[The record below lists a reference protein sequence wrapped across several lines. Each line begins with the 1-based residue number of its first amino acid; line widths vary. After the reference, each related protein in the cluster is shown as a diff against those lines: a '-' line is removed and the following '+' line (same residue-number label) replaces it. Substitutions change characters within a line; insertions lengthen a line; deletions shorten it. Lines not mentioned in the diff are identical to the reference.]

1 MTIASPRLED
11 VHGGA
16 LSCALLVVGCGNLL
30 RGDDG
35 VGPILIRHLWE
46 GGVPDD
52 VRLVDGGTAGMDVAF
67 QMRGARRVVIIDA
80 ASTGEKSGT
89 VYKVPGPAVEELP
102 PLAGLHTHSFRWD
115 NALAFARWL
124 LGDGYPKDVTVYL
137 IEATGFEPGAPLSA
151 PVERAMHEVIDLIR
165 AEPAFGAVAEP
176 EIPSLA
182 VEFTDQGYLRVDA
195 AMAEEFFPGGTAAVL
210 AKDDE
215 LWMFPLQSTASGGL
229 VLKQRNPK
237 GDRSVLVR
245 EVLADSVPLGSR
257 PARWDDVEGALRITL
272 DTRPDVDAGR

>member
-1 MTIASPRLED
+1 VTQSGAQVDD
-11 VHGGA
+11 VGEV
-16 LSCALLVVGCGNLL
+16 STCALVVIGCGNLL

-35 VGPILIRHLWE
+35 VGPILIRHLWQ
-46 GGVPDD
+46 GGVPDS
-52 VRLVDGGTAGMDVAF
+52 VRLVDGGTAGMDVSF
-67 QMRGARRVVIIDA
+67 QMRGAERVIIVDA
-80 ASTGEKSGT
+80 SRTGEPAGT
-89 VYKVPGPAVEELP
+89 TYRIPGPAVEDLP
-102 PLAGLHTHSFRWD
+102 PLGGLHTHMFRWD
-115 NALAFARWL
+115 NALAFGRWL

-165 AEPAFGAVAEP
+165 AEPAFGVVTETQ
-176 EIPSLA
+176 IHSLA

-210 AKDDE
+210 PKDDE

-229 VLKQRNPK
+229 VLKQRNAK

-272 DTRPDVDAGR
+272 DARPDVDAGR